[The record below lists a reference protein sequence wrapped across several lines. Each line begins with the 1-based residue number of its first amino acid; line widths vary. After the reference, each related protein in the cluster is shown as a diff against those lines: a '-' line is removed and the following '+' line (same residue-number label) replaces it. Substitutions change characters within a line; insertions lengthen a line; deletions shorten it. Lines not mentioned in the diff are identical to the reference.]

1 MPNIE
6 VTVKRTEPRTVAFV
20 AMKGPYAKIPEAF
33 PKLYNWLREKGYAP
47 VGPPYG
53 VYFNSPEQVPAEELL
68 WEMHLPIGGD
78 VAPSGP
84 DEQGLGVKRVEGA
97 EVASTMHKG
106 PFHEVGP
113 TFGALVG
120 WIMENG
126 YEIAGP
132 AEEVYLTDPA
142 QTPAEELLTEVRC
155 VVRKR

>member
-1 MPNIE
+1 MSNIE

-20 AMKGPYAKIPEAF
+20 AMKGPYAQIGETF

-68 WEMHLPIGGD
+68 WEMHLPISGD

-84 DEQGLGVKRVEGA
+84 DERGLGVKRVEGA
-97 EVASTMHKG
+97 EVAATMHKG
-106 PFHEVGP
+106 PFDQVGKIY
-113 TFGALVG
+113 GALVG

-126 YEIAGP
+126 YQIVGP
-132 AEEVYLTDPA
+132 PEELYLTDPA
-142 QTPAEELLTEVRC
+142 YTPAEELLTEVRFP
-155 VVRKR
+155 VRKG